1 MDNIFDIIIIGAGPG
16 GYVAAI
22 RASQLGAEVHIV
34 EQGSFGGTCLNVG
47 CIPTK
52 ALIHGAELYQKMKH
66 GSEIGINASSIQIDW
81 SKLMTYKEGIVN
93 RLVQGV
99 GGLLKANRV
108 TSHLGK
114 AKLKDSKTIII
125 ESKEKT
131 YELQGDAIIW
141 ATGSSNFKIPVEGID
156 SSRVISSTE
165 ALSLTEIPKS
175 LLIVGGG
182 VIGVEFAYLYSAL
195 GTKVTVVELLPEI
208 LPMIDSDVVQ
218 ILKGELAR
226 QGVTFLNQAELKKIE
241 SVSEGMKASLTHE
254 GKENLIKAE
263 YALIAV
269 GRRPQTAEM
278 NLAEAEVKL
287 ERGAIQVNEY
297 FQSNLPS
304 VYAIGDC
311 NGKIMLAHAASAQ
324 GVAAVEHALGHS
336 PCYQPQTIPS
346 CIYTQP
352 EVASVGVSESE
363 AKKKGLSVQVGT
375 FPLAGNGKALIE
387 NGGVGMIKIVA
398 GSKYKEIL
406 GVQIVGPRATD
417 LIGEAALAIRLEATV
432 DELLSTIHGH
442 PTVSE
447 AMGEV
452 AMDFD
457 LGAIHWPPQK

>member
-1 MDNIFDIIIIGAGPG
+1 MGKKIIVVGGGPG

-66 GSEIGINASSIQIDW
+66 GSEIGVNASSIQIDW
-81 SKLMTYKEGIVN
+81 PKLMNYKQGVVN

-99 GGLLKANRV
+99 GGLLKANGV

-114 AKLKDSKTIII
+114 AKLKDSKTLII

-141 ATGSSNFKIPVEGID
+141 ATGSSNFKIPVEGVE
-156 SSRVISSTE
+156 SPRVLSSTE

-195 GTKVTVVELLPEI
+195 GTKVTVVELLPQI

-218 ILKGELAR
+218 VLKGQLVC
-226 QGVTFLNQAELKKIE
+226 QGVTFLNQAELKKLE
-241 SVSEGMKASLTHE
+241 PKSEGMKAHIIHE
-254 GKENLIKAE
+254 GAE
-263 YALIAV
+263 KSIEADYVLIAV
-269 GRRPQTAEM
+269 GRRPRTEEM
-278 NLAEAEVKL
+278 NLAEAGVQL

-297 FQSNLPS
+297 FQSNLPT
-304 VYAIGDC
+304 VYGIGDC
-311 NGKIMLAHAASAQ
+311 NGKMMLAHAASAQ
-324 GVAAVEHALGHS
+324 GVAAAEHALGHP
-336 PCYQPQTIPS
+336 PCYQPQTISS
-346 CIYTQP
+346 CVYTQP
-352 EVASVGVSESE
+352 EVASVGMSELD
-363 AKKKGLSVQVGT
+363 AKKKGISIHIGT

-387 NGGVGMIKIVA
+387 NGGIGMIKIVA
-398 GSKYKEIL
+398 GSKHKEIL

-432 DELLSTIHGH
+432 DELISTIHGH

-447 AMGEV
+447 ALGET
-452 AMDFD
+452 AMDLD
-457 LGAIHWPPQK
+457 LGAIHWPPKK

>member
-1 MDNIFDIIIIGAGPG
+1 MGKKIIVVGGGPG

-22 RASQLGAEVHIV
+22 RASQLVAEVHIV

-66 GSEIGINASSIQIDW
+66 GSQIGINASAIQIDW

-99 GGLLKANRV
+99 GGLLKANQV

-114 AKLKDSKTIII
+114 AKLKDSKTVIV

-156 SSRVISSTE
+156 SPKVLSSTE

-208 LPMIDSDVVQ
+208 LPMIDFDVVQ

-226 QGVTFLNQAELKKIE
+226 KGVTFLNRGELKKLE
-241 SVSEGMKASLTHE
+241 SVSEGIKASLAHE
-254 GKENLIKAE
+254 GKEKSIEAE

-278 NLAEAEVKL
+278 NLADAGVKL

-297 FQSNLPS
+297 FQSNLSS

-324 GVAAVEHALGHS
+324 GVAAVEHALGHP

-352 EVASVGVSESE
+352 EVASVGVSEAE
-363 AKKKGLSVQVGT
+363 AKKKGLSVQIGT

-452 AMDFD
+452 AMDLD
-457 LGAIHWPPQK
+457 LGAIHWPPKK